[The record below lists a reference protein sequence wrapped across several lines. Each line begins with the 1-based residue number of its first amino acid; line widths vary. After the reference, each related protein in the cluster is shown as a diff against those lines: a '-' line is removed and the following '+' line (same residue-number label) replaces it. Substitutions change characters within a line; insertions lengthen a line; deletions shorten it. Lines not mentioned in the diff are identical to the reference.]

1 MNDTNRNVLI
11 LVIVTSEDM
20 LRSEMIMEKLKHSFT
35 FKSSH
40 FLVIS
45 AVEKSLSRENCNNSI
60 TKAEFLVQ
68 DE

>member
-1 MNDTNRNVLI
+1 MNDRNRNALI
-11 LVIVTSEDM
+11 LVIVTSEDV
-20 LRSEMIMEKLKHSFT
+20 LRSEKIMEKLKRSFT

-45 AVEKSLSRENCNNSI
+45 AVEKSLSWENCNNSI